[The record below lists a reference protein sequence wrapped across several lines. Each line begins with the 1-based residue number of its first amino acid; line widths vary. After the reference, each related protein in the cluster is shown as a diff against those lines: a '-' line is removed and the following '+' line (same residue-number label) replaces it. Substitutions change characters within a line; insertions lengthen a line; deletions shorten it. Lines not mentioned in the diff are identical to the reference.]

1 MAAAHLT
8 ALQRQIYGSAPGP
21 QHERGRRRTAFGL
34 ILVLGCERLLREGR
48 IVGRL
53 ATLAAAQVQ
62 AARLLV
68 VEATDARWPTRRGD
82 LLRRRAE
89 DGLAAALASRAR
101 TDVTSAA
108 AALVAA
114 HDLLDEVVEWLLAGS
129 LGGAAAPAAIDR
141 LRVAQALLR
150 EHRFDD
156 AEPLSAGSAP
166 AEAAGA
172 TAPASW
178 LDED

>member
-114 HDLLDEVVEWLLAGS
+114 HDLLDEVVEWLLAGRS
-129 LGGAAAPAAIDR
+129 AAPRRRPRSTGCGSRRRSCASIASTTPSR
-141 LRVAQALLR
+141 S
-150 EHRFDD
+150 
-156 AEPLSAGSAP
+156 SAGSAP